1 MATYSLRISLVD
13 ESDPLMIPLAGFDRD
28 RAELFAADLRHE
40 VEEAVAIDAPFVQVQ
55 VGGTADVTLDPNTIG
70 ELDLEEDAELG

>member
-1 MATYSLRISLVD
+1 MPTYSLKISIIDQPDAPLV
-13 ESDPLMIPLAGFDRD
+13 PLPGFDRD

-55 VGGTADVTLDPNTIG
+55 VEGSADVTLDPNSIG
-70 ELDLEEDAELG
+70 ELDLEED

>member
-1 MATYSLRISLVD
+1 MATYSLKISLVD